1 MSPFLKRAVMVVI
14 STIAVL
20 AIGQTV
26 SCEAKS
32 FQQRPQPAAC
42 QDVETR
48 TLAVLLSMLTTL
60 LGLSTDAREP

>member
-20 AIGQTV
+20 AIGQTM
-26 SCEAKS
+26 SCEVKS
-32 FQQRPQPAAC
+32 FRGDTAPAC
-42 QDVETR
+42 VDVETR
-48 TLAVLLSMLTTL
+48 TLAVLLSLLTTL

>member
-1 MSPFLKRAVMVVI
+1 MVVI

-26 SCEAKS
+26 SCEVKS
-32 FQQRPQPAAC
+32 FRDEPAPAC
-42 QDVETR
+42 ADVETR
-48 TLAVLLSMLTTL
+48 TLAVLLSLLTTL